1 MIFKTFETYDKDS
14 GVITDKIGW
23 LGPDI
28 GPFKNAKAGKQKF
41 DNEMFNRD
49 LEAQKKAVQAYAIAY
64 DAAYDDVMSRSDE
77 ALGINKE
84 LTKDQK
90 KARREQIA
98 TAEATSKAHRET
110 EWASEA
116 TKKYCRETERA
127 NISVDDFATK
137 QRNSFDA
144 QKKLGSGLKGL
155 SASTKALGLNL
166 GADLAI
172 GAAIN
177 LAIKGFQKL
186 NEVFKL
192 TDSAK
197 LEAMET
203 AVNDYSTAIDD
214 SQSNIST
221 IESLRSEFTRLA
233 QGVDNAGKNV
243 GLSADDF
250 QRYNQIVSE
259 LININPSLVKGYTAE
274 GNAII
279 DRNNAI
285 KESIQLQKE
294 SAQQATKQYTTKET
308 GQDIIDGSRVNMR
321 NTLDDLRQDAKDVN
335 KLLGSKTSFV
345 NIAPVGKAGSIR
357 STYSD
362 LFQEVLGE
370 EAGNIDLQR
379 ATASQLKTITD
390 HRAEILAYAQKTNKY
405 DKEDLTQINTL
416 FDSMEAG
423 VSQLEADTQPIYD
436 WLSAYATQINSATGT
451 SLMDTI
457 PDELSSAYE
466 AGLREI
472 SMMNLDPADMKTE
485 ANTLADSL
493 VDVYD
498 SKKVKNAMQEFQD
511 AQDEFLESD
520 RTDADVSAYEDSANE
535 QIEILDSLAARYQK
549 TYEETQNAADAAL
562 AASLRSQ
569 ANSMRDF
576 LQNSIPT
583 LETAF
588 NPIVDKIDQA
598 SNAKTTFDEWRQ
610 GIDDYGDGVE
620 SFKGIFDSVLDG
632 MENAGDG
639 SQSFWHAAEMA
650 IGRENLKELGYD
662 IDKVNDRM
670 ETLQASTERG
680 YKGTDAFYTSL
691 RDNMKEINKLG
702 DGAKVWEKDGMV
714 GYDIDSDMYDEV
726 ADILGISEDLFVA
739 WQNNARQ
746 FSNIDIS
753 DTGQIKEAIKGLTD
767 AEGNEIT
774 FNAGEIDGEEQL
786 YQFYDTVEAEA
797 MKAGLSASEFQD
809 RVKELEKDGV
819 HLIDLSDNAKTVAS
833 SFVEM
838 SDVFGKKNAKTGE
851 IDLNSEAVMKQ
862 MFDMGRTADD
872 VYETFEKF
880 QKSDKVDI
888 GKQFENMS
896 DDELRQYIDDMQ
908 STIQEAEESGDPFEK
923 FSAGADKFTAA
934 INSLIAAMGQIPDID
949 INSNLEGTEDKI
961 QDYQKNYNS
970 MDTGERKI
978 AESDITADLKERKK
992 ELKTLETAYNNL
1004 SKAEQKSEEGIQLK
1018 ADIDDATT
1026 KLNSLKDLYNDIKDD
1041 GAVNG
1046 SIKLSDE
1053 DAQAKLDAFKES
1065 INAVD
1070 NKEVTAKCKAAV
1082 DSGNLEAYIDKL
1094 NLTPEEKTTV
1104 LNAITAAA
1112 EGDLSTFISEFDKLP
1127 ESVQTQITALINDP
1141 NAIAD
1146 LAEQVENIDGK
1157 NAQVEVSAKSNNA
1170 SKQIDQVDSSMNTL
1184 NGTSAN
1190 VTIIGS
1196 DGATPAAAAAS
1207 QSVGSVDGSSA
1218 LSFFRG
1224 NNADTL
1230 SKASQTTVQV
1240 NSVPDSRQTQFTA
1253 IQGGIAAVVANV
1265 RSLINSIPSHK
1276 TITIGAVSAV
1286 SGVVSAA
1293 KAAIANNAKGTPNR
1307 RRDAKAIDSKAEG
1320 SPERR
1325 KGTDD
1330 VSDIYTEGQVYG
1342 NNQKDINRKL
1352 RNRSTF
1358 DSKAR
1363 GGGKRE
1369 GGPTLTGE
1377 LAPELVWLPSE
1388 QKSMIVGEYG
1398 PEMVNLPSDAVVYP
1412 GDETRRIL
1420 AGRNTHREFGSFA
1433 RGSGYRIG
1441 SGGGSSSRSSGRS
1454 GGTNPSDKSVK
1465 NSDKLKKNTEKT
1477 EKSAKKTKEHFD
1489 WIEVKLDRIQRRID
1503 KYDKI
1508 ANRTNRMF
1516 KGRQKYYNLEYKAIQ
1531 KEIKL
1536 QQKGEKR
1543 YLKQANK
1550 VNLSGKWKK
1559 KVRNG
1564 EIDIDTIKNDKLK
1577 KRIKNYQEWY
1587 EKALDCR
1594 DAVVDLKT
1602 QLAEIQKEKFDLITI
1617 KFEAKLEGV
1626 DFKSDMIDEKISQAE
1641 NRGRI
1646 INTQYYTNQKS
1657 IENSR
1662 ISLLEQEKKELQ
1674 KQFDAAV
1681 KSGKVLSGSEM
1692 WYEMKNEI
1700 DNVSLS
1706 IEEARTRIT
1715 ELDDAIRE
1723 VNYEIFD
1730 RMQDSISQITQEG
1743 DFLIGIMENDK
1754 LYEDNGQ
1761 LTDKGMATMGLHGVN
1776 YNTYMAQADKYA
1788 AELKKIQAELANDPY
1803 NTNILDRRNELLK
1816 AQQESIQAA
1825 EDEKD
1830 AIRDMVEEG
1839 IELELDALD
1848 KLIEKYTDAL
1858 NSQKDLYDYQ
1868 QEVTEQTEEIASL
1881 QKQLAAYANDDS
1893 EEAKQK
1899 KQEIQASLE
1908 EAEKDLQETE
1918 WDHYIDAQ
1926 EELLDELYTQYEEI
1940 LNMRLDNIDLLISDM
1955 ITEINANAG
1964 TISSTISSEA
1974 ASVGYNL
1981 TSEMSRIW
1989 GEEGSIISNYG
2000 EGFLSSNNNVVQVV
2014 SGIRTNVAA
2023 MTTAAQSTSTT
2034 LGQILNKMSLNST
2047 NTNSKKKK
2055 SSKTVYFAGGK
2066 DAFTV
2071 VEIKK
2076 KKPQTL
2082 KKPSFLTQMTEVV
2095 SGAITGVK
2103 FKSGTKK
2110 VPRKELAWT
2119 NEGSPETII
2128 RKSDGAILTP
2138 LKAGDMV
2145 LNTAAHEN
2153 IWSMANDPTRFIRDH
2168 FDVSVPAGTNINS
2181 NSNDTYQVENEININ
2196 LDNVTSYQDFV
2207 YAMQHDKNFEK
2218 MIQDMSINQLF
2229 GGSSLKKYKY

>member
-1 MIFKTFETYDKDS
+1 MDEN
-14 GVITDKIGW
+14 GNITDKIGW
-23 LGPDI
+23 VGPGRGDGI
-28 GPFKNAKAGKQKF
+28 FSNAKKGQQKF
-41 DNEMFNRD
+41 DRELFNRD
-49 LEAQKKAVQAYAIAY
+49 LEVQKKAVQAYASAYDIAY
-64 DAAYDDVMSRSDE
+64 ADIMSRSED
-77 ALGINKE
+77 ALGISDK
-84 LTKDQK
+84 LTTTQQEAEKQRIAEVEALS
-90 KARREQIA
+90 KARKEI
-98 TAEATSKAHRET
+98 
-110 EWASEA
+110 EWSTDA
-116 TKKYCRETERA
+116 TKKYCMETERA

-137 QRNSFDA
+137 QRNSFNE
-144 QKKLGSGLKGL
+144 QKKLSGGLKGL

-172 GAAIN
+172 GAVIN
-177 LAIKGFQKL
+177 LSIMGLQKI
-186 NEVFKL
+186 NEELKL

-203 AVNDYSTAIDD
+203 AVNDYSSAIDS

-233 QGVDNAGKNV
+233 QGVDESGRNI
-243 GLSADDF
+243 GLTADDF

-549 TYEETQNAADAAL
+549 TYEETQNATDAAL

-610 GIDDYGDGVE
+610 GIDDYGDAVT
-620 SFKGIFDSVLDG
+620 SFEGIFDSVLDG
-632 MENAGDG
+632 VENAGNG
-639 SQSFWHAAEMA
+639 SLSFWQAAEMA

-662 IDKVNDRM
+662 IDKVNERM

-970 MDTGERKI
+970 MDTGERKT
-978 AESDITADLKERKK
+978 AESDINADLKERKS

-1004 SKAEQKSEEGIQLK
+1004 SKAEKKSEEGIQLK

-1065 INAVD
+1065 IDAVD

-1127 ESVQTQITALINDP
+1127 ESVQTQITTLINDP
-1141 NAIAD
+1141 NLIANISR
-1146 LAEQVENIDGK
+1146 QVNDIDGK
-1157 NAQVEVSAKSNNA
+1157 TVTAIINAEVKGEQTVNNFL
-1170 SKQIDQVDSSMNTL
+1170 DQFNVDSETKEIIIDTIIKGESDTEDYEETL
-1184 NGTSAN
+1184 NSL
-1190 VTIIGS
+1190 
-1196 DGATPAAAAAS
+1196 PE
-1207 QSVGSVDGSSA
+1207 
-1218 LSFFRG
+1218 
-1224 NNADTL
+1224 
-1230 SKASQTTVQV
+1230 
-1240 NSVPDSRQTQFTA
+1240 
-1253 IQGGIAAVVANV
+1253 NV
-1265 RSLINSIPSHK
+1265 RSVIEVLTGGSLGQIELIDGKLMLLNGKTANPKANLKDNVSNKSDSAGKKVDDLDRKEANPKANLTDNASGRIASIMSQMSMLNLMRANP
-1276 TITIGAVSAV
+1276 AVSVAV
-1286 SGVVSAA
+1286 AGLGALTSAMNMMQSL
-1293 KAAIANNAKGTPNR
+1293 IGMGGRAKGTPGR
-1307 RRDAKAIDSKAEG
+1307 RTGKQSI
-1320 SPERR
+1320 
-1325 KGTDD
+1325 
-1330 VSDIYTEGQVYG
+1330 
-1342 NNQKDINRKL
+1342 
-1352 RNRSTF
+1352 

-1388 QKSMIVGEYG
+1388 QRAVIVGEFG
-1398 PEMVNLPSDAVVYP
+1398 PEVVNLPSDAVVYP

-1420 AGRNTHREFGSFA
+1420 AGRNTHKEFDSFA
-1433 RGSGYRIG
+1433 RGSGYKIG
-1441 SGGGSSSRSSGRS
+1441 SGGGNSSRRS
-1454 GGTNPSDKSVK
+1454 GGTSSTSNKAAK
-1465 NSDKLKKNTEKT
+1465 NSDKVRKNTEKT
-1477 EKSAKKTKEHFD
+1477 EKAAKKTKEHFD

-1587 EKALDCR
+1587 EKCP
-1594 DAVVDLKT
+1594 
-1602 QLAEIQKEKFDLITI
+1602 
-1617 KFEAKLEGV
+1617 
-1626 DFKSDMIDEKISQAE
+1626 
-1641 NRGRI
+1641 
-1646 INTQYYTNQKS
+1646 S
-1657 IENSR
+1657 I
-1662 ISLLEQEKKELQ
+1662 
-1674 KQFDAAV
+1674 
-1681 KSGKVLSGSEM
+1681 
-1692 WYEMKNEI
+1692 W
-1700 DNVSLS
+1700 
-1706 IEEARTRIT
+1706 
-1715 ELDDAIRE
+1715 
-1723 VNYEIFD
+1723 
-1730 RMQDSISQITQEG
+1730 
-1743 DFLIGIMENDK
+1743 
-1754 LYEDNGQ
+1754 
-1761 LTDKGMATMGLHGVN
+1761 
-1776 YNTYMAQADKYA
+1776 
-1788 AELKKIQAELANDPY
+1788 
-1803 NTNILDRRNELLK
+1803 
-1816 AQQESIQAA
+1816 
-1825 EDEKD
+1825 
-1830 AIRDMVEEG
+1830 
-1839 IELELDALD
+1839 
-1848 KLIEKYTDAL
+1848 
-1858 NSQKDLYDYQ
+1858 
-1868 QEVTEQTEEIASL
+1868 
-1881 QKQLAAYANDDS
+1881 
-1893 EEAKQK
+1893 
-1899 KQEIQASLE
+1899 
-1908 EAEKDLQETE
+1908 
-1918 WDHYIDAQ
+1918 
-1926 EELLDELYTQYEEI
+1926 
-1940 LNMRLDNIDLLISDM
+1940 
-1955 ITEINANAG
+1955 
-1964 TISSTISSEA
+1964 
-1974 ASVGYNL
+1974 
-1981 TSEMSRIW
+1981 
-1989 GEEGSIISNYG
+1989 
-2000 EGFLSSNNNVVQVV
+2000 
-2014 SGIRTNVAA
+2014 
-2023 MTTAAQSTSTT
+2023 
-2034 LGQILNKMSLNST
+2034 
-2047 NTNSKKKK
+2047 
-2055 SSKTVYFAGGK
+2055 
-2066 DAFTV
+2066 
-2071 VEIKK
+2071 
-2076 KKPQTL
+2076 
-2082 KKPSFLTQMTEVV
+2082 
-2095 SGAITGVK
+2095 
-2103 FKSGTKK
+2103 
-2110 VPRKELAWT
+2110 
-2119 NEGSPETII
+2119 
-2128 RKSDGAILTP
+2128 
-2138 LKAGDMV
+2138 
-2145 LNTAAHEN
+2145 
-2153 IWSMANDPTRFIRDH
+2153 
-2168 FDVSVPAGTNINS
+2168 
-2181 NSNDTYQVENEININ
+2181 
-2196 LDNVTSYQDFV
+2196 
-2207 YAMQHDKNFEK
+2207 
-2218 MIQDMSINQLF
+2218 
-2229 GGSSLKKYKY
+2229 